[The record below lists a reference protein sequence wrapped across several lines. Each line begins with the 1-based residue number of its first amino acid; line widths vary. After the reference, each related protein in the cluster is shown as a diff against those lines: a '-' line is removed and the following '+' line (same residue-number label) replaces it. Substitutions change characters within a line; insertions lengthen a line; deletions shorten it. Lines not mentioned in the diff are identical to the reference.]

1 MITRLPSNLR
11 STTREC
17 VYLVTHGN
25 FRSRDKD
32 GGHTI
37 QSAISKTPCYTQTS
51 WLALC
56 FVEPE
61 SFPMEVLHWGNDR
74 GLLLWPW
81 PWLDDLRI
89 WTWPVLPGDI
99 SDVQIWIFYVKAFE
113 SYHLTDRKE
122 IVRTLPCLSPLGRV
136 RGEVVYRRTWER
148 ERVLN
153 RSWGAGWPIPAA
165 HIVVLWRCGGSQQIA
180 LQYLALSY

>member
-17 VYLVTHGN
+17 VYLVTRGN
-25 FRSRDKD
+25 FRSHDKD

-113 SYHLTDRKE
+113 SYRLTDRTE
-122 IVRTLPCLSPLGRV
+122 IIYHAAPRVVNKLLTTREAAWYIISVVSICLTDENCWKPWRHWQWLG
-136 RGEVVYRRTWER
+136 
-148 ERVLN
+148 
-153 RSWGAGWPIPAA
+153 PIY
-165 HIVVLWRCGGSQQIA
+165 CF
-180 LQYLALSY
+180 